1 MVGVNVKFKGKNEKK
16 EAAAP
21 VVQTKIEYVTDNS
34 EIDRLNG
41 EINKLRAD
49 NERLKNQQ
57 PVNTKTVITDEKVVT
72 YPYFVNFEIN
82 KTDIANRERV
92 NLSTI
97 AQMIKQNPGK
107 KYNVMGYADKATGT
121 ADRNA
126 WLAEN
131 RAKNVYDLLI
141 KEYGVPASSLV
152 LDSKGGVENL
162 YFNDPQMSRSVII
175 SEVK

>member
-1 MVGVNVKFKGKNEKK
+1 
-16 EAAAP
+16 
-21 VVQTKIEYVTDNS
+21 
-34 EIDRLNG
+34 
-41 EINKLRAD
+41 
-49 NERLKNQQ
+49 
-57 PVNTKTVITDEKVVT
+57 VVT

-82 KTDIANRERV
+82 KTEIVNRERV

-121 ADRNA
+121 ADRNQ

-141 KEYGVPASSLV
+141 SEYGVPASSLV

>member
-1 MVGVNVKFKGKNEKK
+1 MVGVNLKFKNKHEK
-16 EAAAP
+16 AAAP
-21 VVQTKIEYVTDNS
+21 AAVQTKIEYVTDNS

-41 EINKLRAD
+41 VVNQLRAEND
-49 NERLKNQQ
+49 KLKNQK
-57 PVNTKTVITDEKVVT
+57 PTNTTTVITDEKVVT

-82 KTDIANRERV
+82 KTDIVNRERV

-107 KYNVMGYADKATGT
+107 KYSVMGYADKATGT
-121 ADRNA
+121 ADRNQ

-141 KEYGVPASSLV
+141 KEYGVSASSLV
-152 LDSKGGVENL
+152 LDSKGGVGNL

-175 SEVK
+175 SEIK